1 MTPQEFK
8 ILHKRFADALK
19 YLMENEQKLKADPQH
34 WEKVKQNFETK
45 FEQPLDKAWLELSKE
60 DRKRLGPLYLHR
72 KAQEE
77 PIVKEVLKT
86 FGGRITSV
94 TEAE

>member
-19 YLMENEQKLKADPQH
+19 YLMENEQKLKADPER
-34 WEKVKQNFETK
+34 WKKVQKNFEQK
-45 FEQPLDKAWLELSKE
+45 FEAPLDKAWLELSKE
-60 DRKRLGPLYLHR
+60 ERKRLGPLYLHR

-86 FGGRITSV
+86 FKGRIISV